1 MLSCVSHICDCSCGI
16 IWPTGFQISGFLSM
30 LAALYNAAIT
40 CKISRY
46 WTEEGS
52 QALHCCN
59 RVLVQAGLVINDN
72 YGM

>member
-1 MLSCVSHICDCSCGI
+1 
-16 IWPTGFQISGFLSM
+16 M